1 MTKQM
6 TIDMDALLE
15 RATADCVDSSDLGEF
30 CAALIRR
37 IITLETVMRV
47 AVDDIELDKTATC
60 PTCGAMLTYT
70 RHDRGCSVAALGRE
84 LGMAS

>member
-15 RATADCVDSSDLGEF
+15 RATADCLDSSDLEEF

-37 IITLETVMRV
+37 IITLETAAR
-47 AVDDIELDKTATC
+47 
-60 PTCGAMLTYT
+60 AMLTDADPARFLANDDAY
-70 RHDRGCSVAALGRE
+70 DRWVHHRAVLAALLE
-84 LGMAS
+84 EVS